1 MSSCGVCLSVCLSV
15 TFVHSV
21 EMNKYICNFLQSGS
35 QAILVFPHETSWHHS
50 DGKGIR
56 TQAFEWYQFEWSCVI
71 SNPDFK
77 VTILIQ
83 RQITQKQYKILL
95 YLYWL
100 QWRTYRKSYD
110 LSNGAIFNDLE
121 QPLTRFSRSRYTLT
135 PNISQTVTYTAMV
148 TMEGEEETAP
158 KLSNGT
164 SLNDLE
170 WSLTQIL
177 RSLYYSASNNS
188 KTVHNIA
195 IFVLAD
201 Q

>member
-1 MSSCGVCLSVCLSV
+1 VKVGSAVSEILRASSKKKKRSLLATLEGARFIIKDSTMFGIMSRKVRALQCCHLLSRDAMDKRGLCRHAVSVCL
-15 TFVHSV
+15 FVSLSRS
-21 EMNKYICNFLQSGS
+21 YILSKWINISAIFLQSGS

-100 QWRTYRKSYD
+100 QWRTYRKSYM
-110 LSNGAIFNDLE
+110 ICRTV
-121 QPLTRFSRSRYTLT
+121 PFSMTL
-135 PNISQTVTYTAMV
+135 
-148 TMEGEEETAP
+148 
-158 KLSNGT
+158 
-164 SLNDLE
+164 
-170 WSLTQIL
+170 
-177 RSLYYSASNNS
+177 NN
-188 KTVHNIA
+188 H
-195 IFVLAD
+195 
-201 Q
+201 